1 MTMRSRSCV
10 FKAPE
15 KGRSAS
21 TTTMRMHG
29 KRGPTGL
36 QEVDQPLRGSDAD
49 IGVGSLKELLRLVKL
64 DVLCEEFCYNSLLAL
79 EGS

>member
-1 MTMRSRSCV
+1 MR
-10 FKAPE
+10 
-15 KGRSAS
+15 
-21 TTTMRMHG
+21 G

-36 QEVDQPLRGSDAD
+36 QKVDQPLRGSNAD

-64 DVLCEEFCYNSLLAL
+64 DVLCEEFSHNRVLAL